1 MNFKELI
8 LSKRLI
14 EKNNKNNKLIDSNR
28 INIESD
34 IASSHAITLI
44 SLVITVIILIILAG
58 VAINLGLGPNGIFER
73 SKQARKQNE
82 EAAAKEKLETVLA
95 EAIIEKETNENYNS
109 KGFLDNMLKEKG
121 MTVNENSVIVGTYNF
136 EIDRDK
142 LEIVSNSSDETSFV
156 IETPYIGTT
165 SFKVN
170 IFKVYNEEE
179 VKEYAYIIDGNE
191 EKITTEKEYIKEGLE
206 PETIHTANV
215 IVKYK
220 NGKTVASNIINLK
233 LEPRIYLFKE
243 GDECKDITGG
253 WKALAIADNSTSS
266 TSNQVNPVIPNF
278 TLNKE
283 EGYMNLYLKSTQG
296 FQSGGLIINN
306 KIDYKEYKKICVE
319 ITATLGKYNSGSAI
333 SIYRNTSEPNWGADL
348 CYTNPITEKKKF
360 EQNIEKSDEDIF
372 IYIQSHKNDGEANC
386 NIYNIWLEK

>member
-1 MNFKELI
+1 MNFKKLI
-8 LSKRLI
+8 LSKKLI
-14 EKNNKNNKLIDSNR
+14 EKNKKNNKLIDSNR
-28 INIESD
+28 INIKAD

-44 SLVITVIILIILAG
+44 SLVITIIILIILAG

-82 EAAAKEKLETVLA
+82 EATAKEKLEIVLA

-121 MTVNENSVIVGTYNF
+121 MTVNENSVIVGAYNF

-142 LEIVSNSSDETSFV
+142 LEIVSNSSDETSFI
-156 IETPYIGTT
+156 IEAPYIGTT

-179 VKEYAYIIDGNE
+179 VKEYTYIIDGNE

-253 WKALAIADNSTSS
+253 WKCIAVADIGSEG
-266 TSNQVNPVIPNF
+266 VIPKL

-283 EGYMNLYLKSTQG
+283 EGHMNLYLKSTQG

-319 ITATLGKYNSGSAI
+319 LTATLGKYNSGSI
-333 SIYRNTSEPNWGADL
+333 VSIYRNTSEPKEGTCL
-348 CYTNPITEKKKF
+348 CYTKPITEKKKF
-360 EQNIEKSDEDIF
+360 EQNILKSPEDIF